1 MHGFGERACAQSTT
15 QGNRD
20 APRHHVRAPEVSD
33 DFVAANGEKLWD
45 VSHFRGPAKVTAY
58 TLRDGRVCRSPGT
71 FKNGKAMIL
80 HAIRGVVK
88 LLVLTACFILPLG
101 AAENAECRNTAPTV
115 AYVGSSACAGCHPK
129 IYRDYTRTAMGR
141 SMKLAMAPDQLASG
155 TDTISVFSEKLN
167 RHFEFS
173 RHGSDLYQTEY
184 ELDKESEIFR
194 ASHKLDYVI
203 GSGNNSY
210 AYVVRRGNFLFEAP
224 LSYYSQKKGWDLS
237 PGYEVADRGFN
248 RPIAAACI
256 ACHSGRPQP
265 VREPVG
271 LFRDLPFLELSI
283 GCENCHGPGAL
294 HVEERR
300 AGTRIAVPV
309 DSSIVNPGRL
319 TAGLA
324 EDICMNCHQGG
335 DTRIL
340 QRGKSY
346 ADFRPGTPL
355 YQTLAIF
362 RIPLSRGETT
372 TSDLL
377 EHHFSMHLSKC
388 YRASSGRLSCL
399 TCHAIHSSASGEGAM
414 AYRTRCLT
422 CHSDTSC
429 RLPMR
434 QRLREGDDCV
444 KCHMPKRQVQV
455 ISHSALTNH
464 RIIARTSE
472 PLPEAAFAEPTPGT
486 PGLTYWNAPN
496 DPKLQALPP
505 LMLLQAYGELME
517 KEPRYLARYLATLEQ
532 LAKDAPDEPLVQA
545 SLGSR
550 MLRSESDSNDTTIAH
565 LTRAIELGFTAPG
578 VYADLAEAL
587 VRAKRE
593 EEAERTLER
602 GIGLMPYE
610 PVLYKSLVLRLINL
624 KRYAEARKAM
634 ESYMELFPEDDFMRG
649 MLTKVGN
656 ATSSGRR

>member
-1 MHGFGERACAQSTT
+1 MHGLGERACAQSTN

-20 APRHHVRAPEVSD
+20 AHRQHVRTPDFSD

-45 VSHFRGPAKVTAY
+45 VSRFRGRAKVPAY
-58 TLRDGRVCRSPGT
+58 TLHNGRLGRFSSA
-71 FKNGKAMIL
+71 FEDAIIL
-80 HAIRGVVK
+80 DAIPGVVR
-88 LLVLTACFILPLG
+88 LLVLTACLISGLG
-101 AAENAECRNTAPTV
+101 ATENVAYRNTAPGV
-115 AYVGSSACAGCHPK
+115 AYAGSSACAGCHPK
-129 IYRDYTRTAMGR
+129 IYRDYSCTAMGR
-141 SMKLAMAPDQLASG
+141 SMTVAMAPDHLASG
-155 TDTISVFSEKLN
+155 TNTISVFSEKLN

-184 ELDKESEIFR
+184 ELGNEREIFR

-203 GSGNNSY
+203 GSGINSH

-265 VREPVG
+265 EREPVG
-271 LFRDLPFLELSI
+271 LFRDPPFLELSI

-300 AGTRIAVPV
+300 AGTRITFPA
-309 DSSIVNPGRL
+309 DSSIVNPSRL
-319 TAGLA
+319 SARLA

-340 QRGKSY
+340 QPGRGYS
-346 ADFRPGTPL
+346 DFRPGTPL
-355 YQTLAIF
+355 YQTLAIL
-362 RIPLSRGETT
+362 RIPLERGEASS
-372 TSDLL
+372 SDLL

-388 YRASSGRLSCL
+388 YRASGGRLSCL
-399 TCHAIHSSASGEGAM
+399 TCHAIHASASAEA
-414 AYRTRCLT
+414 AVDYRARCLT

-444 KCHMPKRQVQV
+444 KCHMPKRQVQI

-464 RIIARTSE
+464 RILARTGE

-496 DPKLQALPP
+496 DPKLQTLPP

-517 KEPRYLARYLATLEQ
+517 KEPRYLVRYLATLEQ
-532 LAKDAPDEPLVQA
+532 LAVGAPDEPLVQA

-550 MLRSESDSNDTTIAH
+550 MLRSESDSNDTAITH
-565 LTRAIELGFTAPG
+565 LTRAIELGFTAPA

-587 VRAKRE
+587 ARSKRE

-602 GIGLMPYE
+602 GIQLMPYE
-610 PVLYKSLVLRLINL
+610 PVLHKSLVLRFINL
-624 KRYAEARKAM
+624 KRYAEARKVM
-634 ESYMELFPEDDFMRG
+634 ENYVELFPEDDFMRG
-649 MLTKVGN
+649 LLEKVGN
-656 ATSSGRR
+656 TNSSGRR